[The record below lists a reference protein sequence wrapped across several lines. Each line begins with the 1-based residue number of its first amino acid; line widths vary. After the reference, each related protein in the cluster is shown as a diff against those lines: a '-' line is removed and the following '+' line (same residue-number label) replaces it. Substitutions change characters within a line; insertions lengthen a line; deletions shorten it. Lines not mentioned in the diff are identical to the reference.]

1 MNIQSLE
8 FISAMNKF
16 SISTE
21 PSPLQ
26 EIIYQDQKLLLKR
39 DDLLQLGCSKQRSIP
54 YMIYLYLLK
63 QEKRFIVSGSG
74 NSGLVSAYCALNC
87 REIEEMQI
95 CFAKT
100 ISDMKLQRFID
111 KLKLNYTPSDFRKGD
126 IHLNNI
132 IVKLVED
139 PRQEAFNMSKIGYA
153 NLRGSTDD
161 NSILGFKSL
170 VDEVLSQTNL
180 QINSIF
186 VPASSGCTAI
196 GLYEGFSDHSLNPA
210 MNIVQTTKV
219 NALVRNI
226 VDSSKSEENHP
237 SESIVDYIGRRRAR
251 IEQIIVNSKGKA
263 WVISSQEVQDAK
275 EILQNQYGINTSFD
289 SALSFAACIKNYK
302 KLKNEKINLLIFTG

>member
-26 EIIYQDQKLLLKR
+26 EIIYQGQKLLLKR

-100 ISDMKLQRFID
+100 ISDVKLQRFID

-139 PRQEAFNMSKIGYA
+139 PRQEAFNLSKLGYI

-161 NSILGFKSL
+161 NAILGFKSIA
-170 VDEVLSQTNL
+170 DEIFTQTETKISSL
-180 QINSIF
+180 F
-186 VPASSGCTAI
+186 VPASSGTTAI
-196 GLYEGFSDHSLNPA
+196 GIYEGFLAHSLNPK
-210 MNIVQTTKV
+210 MNIVQTTKI
-219 NALVRNI
+219 NTLIRNI
-226 VDSSKSEENHP
+226 TKSTISEDSHP
-237 SESIVDYIGRRRAR
+237 SESIVDYIGHRRPQ
-251 IEQIIVNSKGKA
+251 IEKIITESKGNA

-289 SALSFAACIKNYK
+289 SALSFAGYIKSNR
-302 KLKNEKINLLIFTG
+302 NENALLIFTG